1 MSPAPPLAVGPAPTD
16 VVPPEFAGYEHILT
30 GYRHQDFPDLS
41 SRRFAPGTL
50 QSTSHAIS
58 LDAGHNSIQAL
69 AIVAVALGRV
79 LGAYCG
85 CADVLLAIAD
95 DPEEKLLPVRVAWG
109 DGQTWSDV
117 LGGVAQALVD
127 PSWPRIT
134 PDTLRGALD
143 ITPKQSPCLA
153 LLSARPLQSPK
164 LGDGIPLV
172 LAIDRDKA
180 ILSATASERLCHP
193 SQSQLLLSQVAAL
206 VAHAHTAP
214 QTPVASLPQLPSDLL
229 SSYDKH
235 SFEECCGIYGRVPP
249 VRLATDHLT
258 LQAAQQP
265 NNIAVRWY
273 ADLSTDWPE
282 DAYTPETISYFEL
295 NRWANQLARWLR
307 QAGVESGNS
316 VAVCMKRDVWF
327 HICFVGI
334 LRSGACYVPIDA
346 ELPLERQQFIA
357 KDSNARYILSTS
369 DLACFESLGN
379 IAIDM
384 RDSSV
389 RAAIEHQ
396 DADEVA
402 FAQPDDTSYILYTS
416 GTTGTPKGCI
426 LTQRGL
432 SEAIWAISAIA
443 ASIVELE
450 DPSEGNYLSIASVA
464 FDVHLAE
471 ILVPLALGIPI
482 LAAPRSLLL
491 EDLPYY
497 IKNLRVSHVGIVPS
511 LIEAT
516 MGAVQEDEESGHAT
530 TLRYIASGG
539 EKMSDAILDKWASH
553 PKVRLANFY
562 GPSEVTIGCAARPM
576 DKDTPRANIGRTFAN
591 VGAYVV
597 DENMNIV
604 LRGGTGEL
612 VVEGPLVGRGYVGR
626 PDLTQKVFLPFPR
639 GGDSNSKSGGAPQ
652 RWAYR
657 TGDLVRMMPDAT
669 LEIIGRIDTQIKLRG
684 VRIESEGISSILR
697 AAAAPEHALDA
708 MTILAKHSA
717 IGADQLVSFVA
728 WDPSVPVAVR
738 KGGTPSLV
746 TPPEG
751 LLQRLRSACD
761 RELASYMRPSHIV
774 PLSFIPLSSNGKA
787 DAKVLAAFFLG
798 LDLETLTRLMA
809 DGRVGGSAAS
819 SARREPTETERRL
832 LDIMRPYVKM
842 SMDHLGPHTNVFEC
856 GMDSLAV
863 ARFAAELRRT
873 FGGQVAPA
881 QIMQGPTVSEIAQLL
896 ERTPAGHAA
905 RQGSLM
911 LDEFASSVREE
922 VEAAYPAESIEALLP
937 PFPVQEGVLYRSA
950 NAPSMYVQHVL
961 LRLGPETSV
970 ERLRDAWKELVA
982 HHEMLRT
989 VFHFGSNLVQ
999 VVLRPDAVQPQF
1011 VQHEHNVD
1019 DDRAFQSYFN
1029 DEKAQSIARELN
1041 TAISKEPPVRLT
1053 VYTNAASRGDYL
1065 ILSIHHALYD
1075 GISLPVLL
1083 RDFERVYTGQ
1093 RELPHAPL
1101 RAILEQ
1107 IVTIDHTAARAFW
1120 REHLQGYPWQRL
1132 LRKTASS
1139 SHADIASLAFGRSL
1153 SELQAKAASQQVTLQ
1168 ALLMGAYGRLLG
1180 ERVYGGQDDVVFGVI
1195 RAGRSLP
1202 VTDIDTTVCPMIT
1215 VVPARVGHGARA
1227 QGVLHAIQRDVARAS
1242 EHEHIPLSRIQK
1254 WIPECKGA
1262 LFDTLFSVS
1271 FKEHDASRLWT
1282 VVESQ
1287 NPEPDYILAVEV
1299 VLDPAQDRAVVNAAY
1314 TSADISPEVVKGIL
1328 RDLEETAMRLAEG
1341 KSTGT
1346 PANGAGASYVASQET
1361 ASTSERLRD
1370 HDVGLP
1376 EDADVDEKI
1385 VSAIIHIA
1393 SKFLR
1398 VDAGLITSGTSLLSL
1413 GLDSIKS
1420 VGLSRKLSA
1429 EGLRL
1434 SSADI
1439 MGLSTPRRLA
1449 ARVQKAREPQK
1460 QGDDYALAAFKAECE
1475 QLAAAVDIE
1484 ALKLS
1489 ASDVVQVFPTT
1500 TLQAGMLSQTV
1511 SSDGRLYVHLFPLRL
1526 DEGVDIDRL
1535 RGAWQQAIELFD
1547 ILRTSFHFLPSRGV
1561 WVQAVHSNA
1570 VLHWSEAS
1578 YVVGVNLVEAL
1589 NPYLQATDEH
1599 EIFREPPV
1607 FLNLL
1612 KAQTPGVPDR
1622 LVVVLHHALYD
1633 GLSIATLLHTVQQLY
1648 DGVKIPAP
1656 QRYHDLLPHLFWQEK
1671 NGTEFWVNR
1680 LRNLRNAPI
1689 PKNSATSASTTVHQ
1703 ISRPVQLSN
1712 EEIRRACR
1720 EAEVTAQCLGQT
1732 AFAKLL
1738 AVVTRSSDVVFGR
1751 VVSGRDIPGA
1761 EDVIGPML
1769 NTVPCRVMFTGE
1781 TTNKE
1786 LLKHVHKA
1794 NVDSMAWQHASL
1806 RSIQRQLGVS
1816 SLWDSIFVFQPRQE
1830 SLEAETNSLWTFDV
1844 EDVEQ
1849 ISVQYPLN
1857 VELHEESNG
1866 FVIKAAWTS
1875 DVANAEQLSEW
1886 VDRYAHI
1893 LSQIARHMDEPWR
1906 YSIPE
1911 VPALQT
1917 YGVREDK
1924 KAVKDESAEEWDPR
1938 FVAFREVVAAVA
1950 NVSISMVHPG
1960 TPLATL
1966 GVDSI
1971 TAVQLVAKARR
1982 AGLRLTSSDVVQ
1994 SRTVGALLHKLK
2006 ENKASV
2012 VNGKPSGNPGLVS
2025 VDIPRERWSALLSAD
2040 NLIDVGLVE
2049 RITRAPPG
2057 MEWMIG
2063 MWQRSGGSRFQ
2074 HVFGYRLPGNVDT
2087 AKIQTAW
2094 SELTKRHAV
2103 LRSTFVYD
2111 REAAAPRLVVF
2122 KPDALDQC
2130 WSQEFLD
2137 VPAAQAQG
2145 AVIERMKALVSHPPP
2160 VSRPF
2165 TRAVLLQ
2172 SPDSS
2177 CLLVHLHHFQY
2188 DAWSLHLLADDLAR
2202 LYLGQE
2208 PKSSNDLDGFLRSIS
2223 FDRATTTQQEK
2234 YWRDMF
2240 SVEQQPAL
2248 FPSLPE
2254 APEDLKRGV
2263 YTDHSAIS
2271 GAAAIEKRAR
2281 ELSVS
2286 LQSVFLACWAQVQSK
2301 YTRSG
2306 DATFSLWHSGRTG
2319 EVQDAERLALPCIN
2333 ALPYCARGVEGV
2345 DTLNLARRI
2354 QEDLQAR
2361 PASIEQSRLASVHD
2375 WVGIVDRPLSNVYVN
2390 IIKVA
2395 PDVGKD
2401 ESALLEAIEAPYYIP
2416 DVSPEATNGV
2426 DTMRVTEL
2434 LRDDVMIDIVVVEKT
2449 DSVVMSIEFAGSVL
2463 DLKTAKS
2470 LVEEWGSLVKTCLQ

>member
-1 MSPAPPLAVGPAPTD
+1 MSPASPPAVGPAPTD
-16 VVPPEFAGYEHILT
+16 VVPPDFAGYEHILT

-41 SRRFAPGTL
+41 SRRFAPDTL

-58 LDAGHNSIQAL
+58 LDAGLNSIQAL

-95 DPEEKLLPVRVAWG
+95 DREEKLLPVRVAWG

-117 LGGVAQALVD
+117 VGGVAQALAD

-134 PDTLRGALD
+134 ADALRNALD

-153 LLSARPLQSPK
+153 LLSARPLQSPR
-164 LGDGIPLV
+164 LGGGIPLV
-172 LAIDRDKA
+172 LAIDCDNA
-180 ILSATASERLCHP
+180 VLSATASERLCHP

-206 VAHAHTAP
+206 VAHAHTAT

-249 VRLATDHLT
+249 VKLATDHLT

-273 ADLSTDWPE
+273 ADLSTDLPE
-282 DAYTPETISYFEL
+282 DAYVPETISYFEL
-295 NRWANQLARWLR
+295 DRKANQLARWLR
-307 QAGVESGNS
+307 QAGVENGNS

-327 HICFVGI
+327 HICFIGI

-379 IAIDM
+379 IAIDV
-384 RDSSV
+384 RDTSV
-389 RAAIEHQ
+389 RAAIEQ
-396 DADEVA
+396 QSADEVA
-402 FAQPDDTSYILYTS
+402 FAQPEDTSYILYTS

-639 GGDSNSKSGGAPQ
+639 GDDSGSGAPQ

-697 AAAAPEHALDA
+697 GAAAPEHTLDA
-708 MTILAKHSA
+708 MTILAKHPS
-717 IGADQLVSFVA
+717 IGIDQLVSFVA

-774 PLSFIPLSSNGKA
+774 PLNFIPLSSNGKA

-798 LDLETLTRLMA
+798 LGLETLTRLMA
-809 DGRVGGSAAS
+809 DGRATRSAAS
-819 SARREPTETERRL
+819 NAHREPTETERRV
-832 LDIMRPYVKM
+832 LDIMKPYVKM
-842 SMDHLGPHTNVFEC
+842 SVEHLNPHTNVFEC

-863 ARFAAELRRT
+863 ARFAADLRRT

-881 QIMQGPTVSEIAQLL
+881 QIMQGPTVGEIAQLL

-905 RQGSLM
+905 LQGALM
-911 LDEFASSVREE
+911 LDAFASGVREE
-922 VEAAYPAESIEALLP
+922 VQAAYSVESIEALLP

-950 NAPSMYVQHVL
+950 NAPSMYMQHVL
-961 LRLGPETSV
+961 LRLAPETSV

-999 VVLRPDAVQPQF
+999 VVLRPDAAPSQF
-1011 VQHEHNVD
+1011 VQHEHTID
-1019 DDRAFQSYFN
+1019 DDTAFQHYFN
-1029 DEKAQSIARELN
+1029 YEKAQPIARELN
-1041 TAISKEPPVRLT
+1041 MAISKEPPVRLT
-1053 VYTNAASRGDYL
+1053 VYTNPASRGDYL

-1083 RDFERVYTGQ
+1083 RNFERVYTRQ
-1093 RELPHAPL
+1093 QELPHAPL

-1107 IVTIDHTAARAFW
+1107 IVTIDHTAARTFW

-1132 LRKTASS
+1132 LKKTASS
-1139 SHADIASLAFGRSL
+1139 SHADIASMAFGRTL
-1153 SELQAKAASQQVTLQ
+1153 SELQARAASQQVTLQ

-1180 ERVYGGQDDVVFGVI
+1180 ERVYGGDDDVVFGVI

-1202 VTDIDTTVCPMIT
+1202 VSDIDTTVCPMIT
-1215 VVPARVGHGARA
+1215 VVPARVTYGARS
-1227 QGVLHAIQRDVARAS
+1227 QGVLQAIQRDIARAS

-1254 WIPECKGA
+1254 WIPESKGA

-1271 FKEHDASRLWT
+1271 FKERDASGLWT

-1314 TSADISPEVVKGIL
+1314 TSADISPEVVTGIL
-1328 RDLEETAMRLAEG
+1328 RDLEETAVRLAEG
-1341 KSTGT
+1341 KSGGIL
-1346 PANGAGASYVASQET
+1346 ANGAKTSYVASQET
-1361 ASTSERLRD
+1361 ANTSEKLHD

-1475 QLAAAVDIE
+1475 QLAAAVDLE

-1489 ASDVVQVFPTT
+1489 AGDVVQVFPTT

-1526 DEGVDIDRL
+1526 DKSVDIDRL
-1535 RGAWQQAIELFD
+1535 RGAWQRAIELFD
-1547 ILRTSFHFLPSRGV
+1547 ILRTSFHFLSGRGV
-1561 WVQAVHSNA
+1561 WLQAVHSTA

-1578 YVVGVNLVEAL
+1578 YDGRVDLVEAL
-1589 NPYLQATDEH
+1589 NPYLQVTDER

-1612 KAQTPGVPDR
+1612 KAKTPGCPDR

-1633 GLSIATLLHTVQQLY
+1633 GLSSATLLHTIQQLY

-1689 PKNSATSASTTVHQ
+1689 PRNAAPSASTTVHQ
-1703 ISRPVQLSN
+1703 ISRPVQLSD

-1769 NTVPCRVMFTGE
+1769 NTVPCRVTFTGE

-1786 LLKHVHKA
+1786 LLRRVHQA

-1806 RSIQRQLGVS
+1806 RSIQRRIGVS

-1857 VELHEESNG
+1857 IELHEENNG
-1866 FVIKAAWTS
+1866 FVIKAACTS
-1875 DVANAEQLSEW
+1875 DVANAEELLEL
-1886 VDRYAHI
+1886 VDRYARI
-1893 LSQIARHMDEPWR
+1893 LSQVARHMDEPWR
-1906 YSIPE
+1906 YDIPE
-1911 VPALQT
+1911 VPALQLN
-1917 YGVREDK
+1917 GDRMEK
-1924 KAVKDESAEEWDPR
+1924 KAVKEESAVEWDPC
-1938 FVAFREVVAAVA
+1938 FVAFREVVATVA
-1950 NVSISMVHPG
+1950 NVSTSMVRPE
-1960 TPLATL
+1960 TPLAAL
-1966 GVDSI
+1966 GIDSI

-1982 AGLRLTSSDVVQ
+1982 VGLRLTSSDVVQ
-1994 SRTVGALLHKLK
+1994 SRTIGALLHKLK
-2006 ENKASV
+2006 ENKSSV
-2012 VNGKPSGNPGLVS
+2012 TNGSLSGNPGLIS
-2025 VDIPRERWSALLSAD
+2025 VDIPRERWSALLGAD
-2040 NLIDVGLVE
+2040 NAIDVSLVE

-2074 HVFGYRLPGNVDT
+2074 HVFGYRLPENVDAT
-2087 AKIQTAW
+2087 KLQSAW

-2111 REAAAPRLVVF
+2111 HEVSAPRLVVF
-2122 KPDALDQC
+2122 KPDALEQC

-2137 VPAAQAQG
+2137 VPAAQFQG

-2165 TRAVLLQ
+2165 THAVLLQ

-2223 FDRATTTQQEK
+2223 YDHATKTHQEK
-2234 YWRDMF
+2234 YWREMF
-2240 SVEQQPAL
+2240 SAEQGPAL
-2248 FPSLPE
+2248 FPSLSE
-2254 APEDLKRGV
+2254 APDDVQRGV

-2271 GAAAIEKRAR
+2271 GAAELEKRAR

-2286 LQSVFLACWAQVQSK
+2286 LQSVFLACWAQVQSN

-2333 ALPYCARGVEGV
+2333 ALPYRVRGLEGV
-2345 DTLNLARRI
+2345 DTLTLARRI

-2361 PASIEQSRLASVHD
+2361 PAFIEQSRLASVHD
-2375 WVGIVDRPLSNVYVN
+2375 WVGVVDRPLSNVYVN

-2395 PDVGKD
+2395 PDVGKK

-2416 DVSPEATNGV
+2416 DVSPEATAGV
-2426 DTMRVTEL
+2426 DRMRITEL
-2434 LRDDVMIDIVVVEKT
+2434 LRDDVMIDIAAIEKT
-2449 DSVVMSIEFAGSVL
+2449 DKVVMSIEFAGPVL
-2463 DLKTAKS
+2463 DLTTAKS
-2470 LVEEWGSLVKTCLQ
+2470 LVEEWGSLVKACLQ